1 MIQYDERRKRDQP
14 LGELIGDLYRDAS
27 ELFRLEIELAK
38 AEMSQKVSRV
48 GKNVGFLLVGGVVAY
63 TGILAIVAGII
74 GVLAL
79 LVPVWLS
86 ALIVGIVIAAVGGF
100 LVLKGIKTLQK
111 EQAAPQKTID
121 TLKEDAQWM
130 SDQRNS

>member
-1 MIQYDERRKRDQP
+1 MIRQDKREQSV
-14 LGELIGDLYRDAS
+14 GELIGGLYQNTS
-27 ELFRLEIELAK
+27 NLLRLEIELAK
-38 AEMSQKVSRV
+38 AEMSQKASRV
-48 GKNVGFLLVGGVVAY
+48 GKNVGFLAVGGIVAY

-86 ALIVGIVIAAVGGF
+86 ALIVGIVIAAVGGA
-100 LVLKGIKTLQK
+100 LVFKGIKTLQQ

-130 SDQRNS
+130 KDQRPG